1 MKKLKQIIANKNTV
15 TILGIA
21 LILVVLY
28 VFYNWRINQQT
39 SMIDVPYALQTI
51 PARTKITSDMVGTL
65 SIPNASIKGNVIT
78 KKSSLYSANQ
88 DFYVNINT
96 SVPAGSMFYKEQV
109 VRQEDLPDSFLV
121 DIKDGYVPY
130 NFGVNIAST
139 YGNSMYPG
147 NYVDVYFKGINAEGL
162 LMVGKL
168 IENVEILA
176 VKDSGGR
183 HVFEATSEARTPS
196 QIIFAVTNE
205 IHLILRKAEYIR
217 NVEIILVP
225 NTVSF
230 KLDEDETTNTVIHV
244 TSETI
249 KEYINSKSI
258 EIDEIELEDE
268 NNNEGLVE

>member
-1 MKKLKQIIANKNTV
+1 MKKLKQILANKNTI
-15 TILGIA
+15 TFLGII
-21 LILVVLY
+21 LIFVVLY
-28 VFYNWRINQQT
+28 IFYNWRINQQT

-65 SIPNASIKGNVIT
+65 KIPNASIKGNVIT
-78 KKSSLYSANQ
+78 KKTSIVSANQ
-88 DFYVNINT
+88 DYYVNINT
-96 SVPAGSMFYKEQV
+96 SIPAGSMFYKEQV
-109 VRQEDLPDSFLV
+109 VRREDLPDSFLV
-121 DIKDGYVPY
+121 DIEDGYVPY
-130 NFGVNIAST
+130 NFSVNIATT

-147 NYVDVYFKGINAEGL
+147 NYVDVYFKGINEDGL

-168 IENVEILA
+168 IENVKILA

-183 HVFEATSEARTPS
+183 HVFEATSEERTPS

-205 IHLILRKAEYIR
+205 IHLLLRKAEYIR

-230 KLDEDETTNTVIHV
+230 KLEEDETTNTVINV

-249 KEYINSKSI
+249 KEYIQSKSI
-258 EIDEIELEDE
+258 EIEDE
-268 NNNEGLVE
+268 TKTVENDGE